1 MSEDMKKKEK
11 LLPREQKFVQALA
24 SGNMS
29 NAEAVVAAGYNP
41 KNDTNASIMAS
52 QLLARD
58 RVKNALDEAINKR
71 YPNLADLAAD
81 TLVDGLINPEHRLS
95 DKLKIIEL
103 LAKVCGWQAPSKHAN
118 VNVTLR
124 EKFKLPEE

>member
-1 MSEDMKKKEK
+1 MKKKEK